1 MKKKTWLFILLVLS
15 VFLVGCSG
23 NNSGPGVIDEGANE
37 EIIVPEVAPNR
48 KIIYAVSMNIHST
61 NMNTTINEIKSSLG
75 ANDWVEKESRY
86 DRSATIRFRI
96 KTERLNTFVK
106 SLRDSYK
113 TDSFKLDATD
123 VSVNYYDLTNR
134 KTALLNEQERLL
146 ELYETASMAEMIQIN
161 QRLSEIEVELQRLN
175 KEINQYDS
183 LIEYSTVSIQINQV
197 GSTEERSFFRQVGDG
212 FVTGWKSLVT
222 FLKGLVIVLSYV
234 LPWVLVIAPVSIG
247 VIYGVKYFKKK
258 K

>member
-1 MKKKTWLFILLVLS
+1 M
-15 VFLVGCSG
+15 
-23 NNSGPGVIDEGANE
+23 
-37 EIIVPEVAPNR
+37 
-48 KIIYAVSMNIHST
+48 
-61 NMNTTINEIKSSLG
+61 
-75 ANDWVEKESRY
+75 
-86 DRSATIRFRI
+86 
-96 KTERLNTFVK
+96 
-106 SLRDSYK
+106 
-113 TDSFKLDATD
+113 
-123 VSVNYYDLTNR
+123 NYYDLTNR